1 MKVEIALKQIST
13 QYVRTRILDL
23 TIQQYEE
30 MNKKVNEK
38 IGDYEL
44 IRMTKK

>member
-13 QYVRTRILDL
+13 QYVRTRILEL
-23 TIQQYEE
+23 NTKQYEE
-30 MNKKVNEK
+30 MTKKVNEK

-44 IRMTKK
+44 IRMTIK

>member
-13 QYVRTRILDL
+13 KYIRTRILEL
-23 TIQQYEE
+23 NSKQYEE
-30 MNKKVNEK
+30 MSKKVNEI

-44 IRMTKK
+44 IRMTIK